1 MKGMMKMDA
10 NYYEIEKISDS
21 AYKIYEDYQAS
32 MYLVCG
38 SERACL
44 IDTGYGGGDIW
55 GVIRSI
61 TDLPVFVI
69 NTHGHI
75 DHTMGNRLFETV
87 YLNSADNA
95 IYEEVIRDFPEIMKE
110 AWVREK
116 YGDEVTEIDM
126 GAVHY
131 PEAKEIKDGDVFDLG
146 GVVLEVLQIPG
157 HTPGSLALIDR
168 KEKIVFTGDAI
179 IEHCWMFL
187 EHSLSKETYLAALKN
202 AKEKLAGI
210 EKIYNGHYAYHPMDI
225 GILDVMIKG
234 VEDIIAGKEA
244 EAKPFENDVGKGIE
258 YFFDGWSVLF
268 Q

>member
-1 MKGMMKMDA
+1 MKE
-10 NYYEIEKISDS
+10 NYYDIEKISES
-21 AYKIYEDYQAS
+21 THKIYENFEAS

-38 SERACL
+38 SKRACL

-75 DHTMGNRLFETV
+75 DHVMGNRLFDTA

-95 IYEEVIRDFPEIMKE
+95 IYEAVIHDFPEIMKE
-110 AWVREK
+110 PWVLEQ
-116 YGDEVTEIDM
+116 YGEEIAGMDLS
-126 GAVHY
+126 AVHF

-146 GVVLEVLQIPG
+146 GIELEVLQVPG
-157 HTPGSLALIDR
+157 HTPGSLVLIDR

-187 EHSLSKETYLAALKN
+187 EHSLPKETYLDALRN
-202 AKEKLAGI
+202 AKEKLVGI

-225 GILDVMIKG
+225 GIIDVIIKG
-234 VEDIIAGKEA
+234 IEDIIAGREV
-244 EAKPFENDVGKGIE
+244 ETKPFVNDVGKGTE
-258 YFFDGWSVLF
+258 YFFDGCSVLF
-268 Q
+268 RE